1 MLALKCAVVDVTR
14 VAQHHGPEQQMSNQQ
29 IETAVVVG
37 AGTMG
42 HGIAQVLAAS
52 GIATTLVDLDAAVV
66 AAGLAKIIANLD
78 SGVAKGKLSAAD
90 KAATLAR
97 LSTSTST
104 AATLPT
110 AQLLVEAIPER
121 IALKRALFQEA
132 DALMPAGAILASN
145 TSSLS
150 IVEIAAATKRPEA
163 VVGLHFFNPVHIMK
177 LLEIVKGPLTSS
189 STLERSLAL
198 AAALNK
204 TAIVVNDAPG
214 FATSRLGICLG
225 NEAMRMLE
233 EGVASASDIDAAMK
247 LGYGHPMGPLALSDL
262 VGLDV
267 RLNISEGLFA
277 ELGTDGFRPPRI
289 MKRLVQLGHTGKK
302 SGRGFYL
309 WQDGAIVGE
318 NPAARR

>member
-1 MLALKCAVVDVTR
+1 MSQQPTSQPHHHN
-14 VAQHHGPEQQMSNQQ
+14 VA
-29 IETAVVVG
+29 TAVVVG

-42 HGIAQVLAAS
+42 HGIAQVLAAA
-52 GIATTLVDLDAAVV
+52 GISTTLVDLDGAVV
-66 AAGLAKIIANLD
+66 AAGLAKITANLQA
-78 SGVAKGKLSAAD
+78 GVHKQKLSEQD
-90 KAATLAR
+90 MQATLSR

-104 AATLPT
+104 AAPLST
-110 AQLLVEAIPER
+110 ADLLIEAIPER
-121 IALKRALFQEA
+121 MSLKRALFQEA
-132 DALMPAGAILASN
+132 DALMPAGALLASN

-189 STLERSLAL
+189 STLERALAL
-198 AAALNK
+198 AAALKK

-233 EGVASASDIDAAMK
+233 EGVASAADIDAAMR

-309 WQDGAIVGE
+309 WENGEIVGE

>member
-1 MLALKCAVVDVTR
+1 
-14 VAQHHGPEQQMSNQQ
+14 MSHQ
-29 IETAVVVG
+29 IERAVVVG

-42 HGIAQVLAAS
+42 HGIAQVLAMS
-52 GIATTLVDLDAAVV
+52 GIETTLVDLDAAVV
-66 AAGLAKIIANLD
+66 AAGLAKITANLD
-78 SGVAKGKLSAAD
+78 AGVKKQKVTAEARDAA
-90 KAATLAR
+90 LFR
-97 LSTSTST
+97 LHTATST
-104 AATLPT
+104 AEPLST

-121 IALKRALFQEA
+121 MALKQALFREA
-132 DALMPAGAILASN
+132 DARMPAGAILASN

-150 IVEIAAATKRPEA
+150 IVEIASATRRPDA

-177 LLEIVKGPLTSS
+177 LLEVVKGPLTSP
-189 STLERSLAL
+189 STLERALAL

-233 EGVASASDIDAAMK
+233 EGVASAADIDAAMR
-247 LGYGHPMGPLALSDL
+247 LGYGHPMGPLALSDF

-267 RLNISEGLFA
+267 RMNITEGLYA
-277 ELGTDGFRPPRI
+277 ELGTDGFRAPRI
-289 MKRLVQLGHTGKK
+289 MKRLVQLGHIGKK

-309 WQDGAIVGE
+309 WENGEIVGE

>member
-1 MLALKCAVVDVTR
+1 MTTN
-14 VAQHHGPEQQMSNQQ
+14 HQ

-42 HGIAQVLAAS
+42 HGIAQVLAAA

-66 AAGLAKIIANLD
+66 AAGLAKITANLD
-78 SGVAKGKLSAAD
+78 SGVAKGKVTAAD
-90 KAATLAR
+90 RDATLQR
-97 LSTSTST
+97 LRTSTST
-104 AATLPT
+104 RAPLST
-110 AQLLVEAIPER
+110 ADLLVEAIPER
-121 IALKRALFQEA
+121 MALKRALFEEA
-132 DALMPAGAILASN
+132 DSVMPAGAVLASN

-177 LLEIVKGPLTSS
+177 LLEIVKGPSTSTA
-189 STLERSLAL
+189 TLDRALAL

-225 NEAMRMLE
+225 NEAMRMFE
-233 EGVASASDIDAAMK
+233 QGVASATDIDTAMK

-267 RLNISEGLFA
+267 RLNISDGLFA
-277 ELGTDGFRPPRI
+277 TLGTDGFRSPEI
-289 MKRLVQLGHTGKK
+289 VKHLVALGHTGKK

-309 WQDGAIVGE
+309 WQDGVIVGE

>member
-1 MLALKCAVVDVTR
+1 
-14 VAQHHGPEQQMSNQQ
+14 MSTSHQ
-29 IETAVVVG
+29 IATAVVVG

-42 HGIAQVLAAS
+42 HGIAQVLASA

-66 AAGLAKIIANLD
+66 AAGLAKITANLD
-78 SGVAKGKLSAAD
+78 NGVAKGKVSAAD
-90 KAATLAR
+90 KDATLGRLRTATSTKEP
-97 LSTSTST
+97 LST
-104 AATLPT
+104 AD
-110 AQLLVEAIPER
+110 LLVEAIPER
-121 IALKRALFQEA
+121 MALKRALFQEA
-132 DALMPAGAILASN
+132 DSVMPAGAILASN

-177 LLEIVKGPLTSS
+177 LLEVVKGPLTSS
-189 STLERSLAL
+189 STLDRALAL
-198 AAALNK
+198 AAALKK

-233 EGVASASDIDAAMK
+233 EGVASAADIDAAMR

-267 RLNISEGLFA
+267 RLNISEGLFT

-309 WQDGAIVGE
+309 WENGEIVGE